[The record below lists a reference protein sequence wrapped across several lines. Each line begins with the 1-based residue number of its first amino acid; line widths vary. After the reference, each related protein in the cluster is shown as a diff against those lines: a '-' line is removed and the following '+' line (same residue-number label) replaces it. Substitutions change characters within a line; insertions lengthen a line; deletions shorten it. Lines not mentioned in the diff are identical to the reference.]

1 MQKSIKI
8 LLFVLLVFFVAEK
21 VSAQKIYDIYTD
33 TLLIINGKPID
44 KDRILIKRKEIL
56 EADTFKVNQR
66 GLTIMEFTMSA
77 ITLGKKVELKSNKPV
92 LTSGMKNE
100 ILNKQANFKFI
111 YLKNII
117 LQTKDGRLVG
127 LSTKQIK
134 IIFED

>member
-127 LSTKQIK
+127 LRQNRLK
-134 IIFED
+134 